1 MKTYPIEEVHSGEDD
16 CLWVSLGF
24 VSESDPL
31 DVLHIVCAY
40 EVEPQDREHGMDAIY
55 LERDDQSRGGYGG
68 AQRILVDERAVE
80 VRLNETGRALL
91 EFEDSLC
98 LLWPAELAGK
108 AEALRIL
115 ERMRECESGRAIEL
129 A

>member
-1 MKTYPIEEVHSGEDD
+1 MKTYPIEEVHSGEDG

-80 VRLNETGRALL
+80 VRLNEAGRALL

-115 ERMRECESGRAIEL
+115 GRMRECESGRAIEL

>member
-24 VSESDPL
+24 ASEHEPL

-40 EVEPQDREHGMDAIY
+40 EVEPQDREHGMDAIC

-68 AQRILVDERAVE
+68 AERILVGERAVE
-80 VRLNETGRALL
+80 VRLNDAGRAHL
-91 EFEDSLC
+91 ELEDGLC

-108 AEALRIL
+108 TEALRIL
-115 ERMRECESGRAIEL
+115 GRMRERESGRVVEL